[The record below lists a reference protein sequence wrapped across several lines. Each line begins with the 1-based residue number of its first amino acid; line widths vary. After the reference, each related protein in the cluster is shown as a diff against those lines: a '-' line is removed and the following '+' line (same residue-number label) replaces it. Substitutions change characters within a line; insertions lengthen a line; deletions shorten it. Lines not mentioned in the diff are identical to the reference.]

1 MYEGKSSFDGELRFS
16 DREERRSL
24 MEDGCCDC
32 WDGATEG
39 CIDLDGVE
47 DFLPETRKKQRF
59 ENEKKNTYGGF
70 QKRNYMKHKLRSKSN
85 ALCALFYANHEILS
99 KTSFN
104 CIKLLQLKQ

>member
-24 MEDGCCDC
+24 MEDGCCGC

-47 DFLPETRKKQRF
+47 DFLPETGKKQIF
-59 ENEKKNTYGGF
+59 DNDF
-70 QKRNYMKHKLRSKSN
+70 DSK
-85 ALCALFYANHEILS
+85 
-99 KTSFN
+99 
-104 CIKLLQLKQ
+104 